1 MLHDFKQVTEI
12 LADESV
18 VLRQLVAY
26 RPERTAA
33 SHFVS
38 LLQVHMSL
46 KPAFQIL
53 PGIDFVVEWSIAIF
67 YRCQVALQHI
77 VDQTL
82 FALEVVI
89 ELALPGRRSLNDFLG
104 AGSTN
109 SLLVKQIGG
118 HLNNAK
124 FCVRTFSIVGF
135 HRVSRNMYQQVQE
148 LR

>member
-18 VLRQLVAY
+18 LLRQLVAY

-46 KPAFQIL
+46 KPTFQIL
-53 PGIDFVVEWSIAIF
+53 PGIDFVVDGSIAILD
-67 YRCQVALQHI
+67 RCQVALQHI

-89 ELALPGRRSLNDFLG
+89 ELALPGRRSLNDFLWAGG
-104 AGSTN
+104 AN

-118 HLNNAK
+118 HLNNAN
-124 FCVRTFSIVGF
+124 FCARTFSVVGF
-135 HRVSRNMYQQVQE
+135 HCASCNM
-148 LR
+148 